1 MSFLFTVDF
10 QSEVDT
16 GISLRSNAWRDKG
29 QNRGD
34 LCLEATGLSD
44 TCGGSIYLSTYPYLR
59 PCDDVTFDN

>member
-34 LCLEATGLSD
+34 LCLEATGLFD
-44 TCGGSIYLSTYPYLR
+44 RRAGSIYLSTYPYLR